1 MWFRGEDQT
10 DPREVTRKRKAV
22 LGNAFLTISVAKGA
36 ESSYCP
42 AVDKAAAVPLGEVVL
57 LLEGRKEPEQCFQ
70 QYKDETHCFVE

>member
-1 MWFRGEDQT
+1 M
-10 DPREVTRKRKAV
+10 
-22 LGNAFLTISVAKGA
+22 AKGA
-36 ESSYCP
+36 ESSCCP